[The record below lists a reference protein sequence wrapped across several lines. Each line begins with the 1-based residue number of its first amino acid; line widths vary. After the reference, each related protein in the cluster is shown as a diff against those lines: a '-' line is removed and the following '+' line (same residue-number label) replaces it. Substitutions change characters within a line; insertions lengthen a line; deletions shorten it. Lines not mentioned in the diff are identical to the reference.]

1 MVSAES
7 STVLFRLSGQVMG
20 TSMNTVLPCN
30 ISHLDLPD
38 KFNKFFTEETEMI
51 RSNVDSMPRGTDSG
65 ALLERSHSV
74 STKYVKQ
81 IILKETLILSLI
93 HI

>member
-30 ISHLDLPD
+30 ISPVDLPD
-38 KFNKFFTEETEMI
+38 TFNEFFIE
-51 RSNVDSMPRGTDSG
+51 
-65 ALLERSHSV
+65 
-74 STKYVKQ
+74 Q
-81 IILKETLILSLI
+81 I
-93 HI
+93 